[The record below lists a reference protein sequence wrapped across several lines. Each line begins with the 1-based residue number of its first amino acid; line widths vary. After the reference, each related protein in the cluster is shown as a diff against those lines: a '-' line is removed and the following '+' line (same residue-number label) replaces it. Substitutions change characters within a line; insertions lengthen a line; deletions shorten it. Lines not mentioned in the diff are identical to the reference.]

1 MGRRDAEF
9 ATATRQNGD
18 SLVLSPTGEL
28 DMATAPEF
36 EEASERAQGG
46 SAILID
52 LRGLTFIDSEGIKA
66 LVRVYAAGRMVVR
79 ASRSSA
85 ARTTCNGFF
94 RSPESNRFSHG
105 RTYRQSQP
113 TRPSPGSLAGRTCQR
128 RSGASLRG

>member
-52 LRGLTFIDSEGIKA
+52 LREMTFIDSTGIRA
-66 LVRVYAAGRMVVR
+66 LLQVYSAGQNGHSTVSFIRGQRHVQRVLQLVGVEQLLAWTDPPAE
-79 ASRSSA
+79 SA
-85 ARTTCNGFF
+85 RDVI
-94 RSPESNRFSHG
+94 
-105 RTYRQSQP
+105 
-113 TRPSPGSLAGRTCQR
+113 
-128 RSGASLRG
+128 